1 MKMKL
6 DDVKKELAISDGTVG
21 QRLKALIQDESD
33 CFGVEW
39 SPISEECKLCNITTS
54 IRGMNESLWFFCE
67 EITRTGELEVSNDEV
82 EKVLKI
88 FKKFKEEGR
97 PDHEWSDYL
106 RSHRQ
111 SSKEQK
117 IDRDWHWFPKRR
129 MLRVEV
135 E

>member
-6 DDVKKELAISDGTVG
+6 DDVRKELAIPGGTIE
-21 QRLKALIQDESD
+21 QRVIIQDESD
-33 CFGVEW
+33 CFGREW
-39 SPISEECKLCNITTS
+39 SSTSGECKLCNITAS
-54 IRGMNESLWFFCE
+54 IRGMNEPLWFFCE
-67 EITRTGELEVSNDEV
+67 EITRTEGLEISNDEV

-88 FKKFKEEGR
+88 FKKFKEEGK

-106 RSHRQ
+106 RSHSRQ